1 MSVRDELTGKQ
12 KNSETVKETNESRRV
27 DRRHSRKMT
36 TRNLIPG
43 KTYFANVGQKTFGT
57 GFFDDSCKEF
67 YLRRLLNCQ
76 NAFHVKLHAY
86 LLMHKEIFLVFTPMT
101 PSGFDSFAR
110 FLNGSYSRYYLI
122 RFARRVS
129 AWQNEPPICRLPSD
143 NLILDCHKFVERHVL
158 DVSSE
163 SHPGEYRYSSYCANA
178 FTLKPNFLA
187 RHRAVRQFINLEAS
201 GLSRY
206 RNFVATPFRE
216 EYARFLQSRLLC
228 GQALLQRKSTSRLE
242 NYRSLT
248 DIEKSGTIA
257 TRVMK

>member
-1 MSVRDELTGKQ
+1 MA
-12 KNSETVKETNESRRV
+12 
-27 DRRHSRKMT
+27 

-76 NAFHVKLHAY
+76 NAFQVRLHAY
-86 LLMHKEIFLVFTPMT
+86 LLMEKEIFLVFTPLT

-122 RFARRVS
+122 RFARRVL

-143 NLILDCHKFVERHVL
+143 NLVLDSHKFVERYVL
-158 DVSSE
+158 DFGSE
-163 SHPGEYRYSSYCANA
+163 SHPGAYRYSSYCANA
-178 FTLKPNFLA
+178 FRLKPNFLA
-187 RHRAVRQFINLEAS
+187 RHRAVQHFVNTEAS

-206 RNFVATPFRE
+206 RDFVATPFSE

-228 GQALLQRKSTSRLE
+228 GQPLLQKKPSFRLE
-242 NYRSLT
+242 KNRSLT
-248 DIEKSGTIA
+248 DIEESCTIS
-257 TRVMK
+257 TRLMV